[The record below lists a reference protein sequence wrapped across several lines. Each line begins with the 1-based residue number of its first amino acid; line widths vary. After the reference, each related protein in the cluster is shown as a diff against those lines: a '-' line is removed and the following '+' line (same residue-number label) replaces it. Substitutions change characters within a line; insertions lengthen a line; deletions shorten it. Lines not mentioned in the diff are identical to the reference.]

1 VHPFTLSRVSDA
13 REAIATHRRD
23 VDAVFIAGGTDLIG
37 LMKDRTAL
45 PAHVI
50 DINGLPGMSDVD
62 ARPDGSLRIG
72 ALARMSDVAA
82 HPAVRER
89 CPVIAESLLLA
100 ASGGW
105 RRTPAVAACRNRSGA
120 SRPLARR

>member
-1 VHPFTLSRVSDA
+1 MHAFTLSRVSDA

-37 LMKDRTAL
+37 LIKDRAAL

-62 ARPDGSLRIG
+62 ARPDGSL
-72 ALARMSDVAA
+72 VA
-82 HPAVRER
+82 P
-89 CPVIAESLLLA
+89 PVH
-100 ASGGW
+100 
-105 RRTPAVAACRNRSGA
+105 RRKMTPV
-120 SRPLARR
+120 ARRANDQFGRGCMN